1 LGHLACVTRFQAD
14 LLSQLL
20 AREYYLPLEPLL
32 VYLPLTLHILS
43 SSAKRLLI
51 TLRTRRFPPL
61 TISIITGYL
70 LIPFVLPHI
79 LVHRL
84 IPQTAAGPISSLSP
98 SELGFDFVAHAI
110 RSRPIQST
118 GAYIGLV
125 GLIVPHAWVGVE
137 RIVPWLR
144 RTLGWKSKGLA
155 GTEAGVEAKMRGRNG
170 RGVMYALTAAMAGVV
185 AVALSRLWVD
195 GQWISPIM
203 AARYEAVFR
212 ATAWEPIVG
221 AW

>member
-1 LGHLACVTRFQAD
+1 MLRVQAD

-43 SSAKRLLI
+43 SSAKRILV
-51 TLRTRRFPPL
+51 TLRTRRAPPL

-70 LIPFVLPHI
+70 LIPFVLPHV
-79 LVHRL
+79 LVHRI
-84 IPQTAAGPISSLSP
+84 IPQTAARPISSLSP

-137 RIVPWLR
+137 RIFPWLR
-144 RTLGWKSKGLA
+144 RTLGWKGQ
-155 GTEAGVEAKMRGRNG
+155 GTGGTGGTGAGVEAKMRGRNG
-170 RGVMYALTAAMAGVV
+170 RGVMYALTATMAGIV
-185 AVALSRLWVD
+185 AVALSRLWSE